1 MNINHSPEYIALW
14 KSHKRAEW
22 EAVELKQQ
30 CELLRQQV
38 EEEES
43 GAQTPIMTGPVAVAT
58 EAPGSI
64 AQETR
69 MLVEQLERELR
80 RKWELHSEI
89 GSDLERVSVVLTP
102 AQRKQAERVL
112 EQWERQQAAGPG

>member
-1 MNINHSPEYIALW
+1 VNINHSPEYIALW

-64 AQETR
+64 AQESR

-89 GSDLERVSVVLTP
+89 GSDLERVSGVLTP

>member
-1 MNINHSPEYIALW
+1 VNINHSPEYIALW

-89 GSDLERVSVVLTP
+89 GSDLERVSGVLTP

>member
-89 GSDLERVSVVLTP
+89 GSDLERVSGVLTP

>member
-38 EEEES
+38 EEGES

-89 GSDLERVSVVLTP
+89 GSDLERVSGALTP